1 MAKKKQ
7 SIELS
12 DKNIEY
18 DTEEG
23 RIKVIRFNPNNQSV
37 DVNLYVEGEKV
48 RSIAI
53 AFAHLPKP
61 IKKLVRPL

>member
-1 MAKKKQ
+1 MAKKKKA
-7 SIELS
+7 IELS

-23 RIKVIRFNPNNQSV
+23 RVKVIRFNPNNKSV
-37 DVNLYVEGEKV
+37 DINLYAKGEKA
-48 RSIAI
+48 RSLSI

-61 IKKLVRPL
+61 VKQLVKPF

>member
-1 MAKKKQ
+1 MAKKKRA
-7 SIELS
+7 IELS

-23 RIKVIRFNPNNQSV
+23 RVKVIRFNPNNQSV
-37 DVNLYVEGEKV
+37 DVNLYVKEEKV
-48 RSIAI
+48 KSVSI